1 MNIAVTEHFRCP
13 IDTLFSYIAEP
24 EKQKLWMKGLLLNE
38 STSPGKEGVGSTF
51 RMVIQEG
58 RKAAEYQG
66 EVTAYERPRRLEV
79 RIRGGNLPK
88 GLTMRGDYRLS
99 EEAGGTRLDHVAACE
114 GEVGFFLRLLMGLF
128 KIFGRM
134 QMRSFM
140 RTLRRLVEAPAQAA

>member
-13 IDTLFSYIAEP
+13 IDTLFSHIAEP

-38 STSPGKEGVGSTF
+38 STSPGRDGAGSTF

-88 GLTMRGDYRLS
+88 GLSMRADYRLS
-99 EEAGGTRLDHVAACE
+99 EADGGTRLDYVCACE
-114 GEVGFFLRLLMGLF
+114 GKMGFFLRLLMRLF
-128 KIFGRM
+128 KVFGRM
-134 QMRSFM
+134 QLRRFL
-140 RTLRRLVEAPAQAA
+140 RTLRGLVEAPAKAA